1 MVGEH
6 TRVEALDLG
15 AQRVRVVRPTETAVE
30 EAQIYARSQGW
41 EVRRIV
47 SWLRR
52 RMNNELNHLKILRV
66 SIWSITTPIFESKY
80 S

>member
-52 RMNNELNHLKILRV
+52 RMN
-66 SIWSITTPIFESKY
+66 
-80 S
+80 